1 MLTSFEIIGKSANQ
15 ARRPVATW
23 GDTGSLADALRPLD
37 GQAVTVS
44 LERNAEIFV
53 QDAPALHCYLVVR
66 GCVRSVTLMEDGRRQ
81 VGEFLQAGDL
91 FGWDTLDHHDFSA
104 EAVTRVV
111 VRRYRRTAVE
121 TLAEHDRDVARCLRE
136 LSAAQLRT
144 ARERMMLLGRKT
156 ASERI
161 AAFLLEMAERITVDA
176 DGRIELPMNRCDIAD
191 HLGLTIETVCRGLTE
206 LRRLGTIDIDR
217 TSIAILDRRALSTTG
232 FKILH

>member
-1 MLTSFEIIGKSANQ
+1 ME
-15 ARRPVATW
+15 RPAEATFRPEATQY
-23 GDTGSLADALRPLD
+23 GGVCNLAATLRPLQP
-37 GQAVTVS
+37 QAVTVS
-44 LERNAEIFV
+44 FERNADIFV

-66 GCVRSVTLMEDGRRQ
+66 GCVRTVTLMEDGRRQ
-81 VGEFLQAGDL
+81 VGEFLLPGDL

-104 EAVTRVV
+104 EAVTPVV
-111 VRRYRRTAVE
+111 ARRYARA
-121 TLAEHDRDVARCLRE
+121 TLEALADRDREVARQLRD
-136 LSAAQLRT
+136 LTAAQLRT

-161 AAFLLEMAERITVDA
+161 ATFLLEMSGRIAINA
-176 DGRIELPMNRCDIAD
+176 DGRIDLPMSRTDMAD

-217 TSIAILDRRALSTTG
+217 ASIAILDRRALGTTG